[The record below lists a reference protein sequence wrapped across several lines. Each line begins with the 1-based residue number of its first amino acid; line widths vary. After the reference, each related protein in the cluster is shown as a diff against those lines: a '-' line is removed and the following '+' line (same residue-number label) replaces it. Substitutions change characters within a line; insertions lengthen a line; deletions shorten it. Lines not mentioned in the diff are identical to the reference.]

1 MSMDPLMKLFGSQAR
16 VKLLRLFLFNE
27 TESYSLGQVA
37 HRAKVSKDAARREL
51 NLLVNIKL
59 LKKKKG
65 KGRDGTLFSVNQ
77 KFVHYESLRA
87 FFRTSTKVSD
97 AHINN
102 KLKRAGSMR
111 LIALTG
117 SFTGVPEP
125 KVDLLVVG
133 DRLEDRALN
142 AVVHELE
149 AELGRELRYAA
160 FTTEEFRY
168 RISVYDR
175 LLRDV
180 FEYPHRFVLDKI
192 GM

>member
-1 MSMDPLMKLFGSQAR
+1 MDPLMKLFGSQAR

-27 TESYSLGQVA
+27 TESYTLGQVA

-51 NLLVNIKL
+51 NLLVGIKL

-97 AHINN
+97 THINN